1 MLVSQRVF
9 GKLSGLDKISE
20 MVMMTLRSHSNF
32 NQGGALSMNDRAE
45 RKPYDTD
52 ISDAEWAIIEPLLP
66 GCTCAGR
73 PRTTNI
79 REVVNAIYYLLRTG
93 CAWRHLPHDFPPP
106 GTVYDYFSS
115 WQRKGILK
123 RIQDELRRRVRVEA
137 GRNEEPSAACIDS
150 QSVKTN
156 EQGGIDGYDAGKKIV
171 GRKRHIVVDTM
182 GLILAVIVHSAG
194 IQDRDGAK
202 AVLDRIKQE
211 NPERLKLIWAD
222 SGYSGKLIEWV
233 KQECGFLLEIVKR
246 SDDVK
251 GFKLLPHRWVV
262 ERTFAWLGR
271 FRRMSKDYEFN
282 TSASEAMIHL
292 AMINIMTRRLASA

>member
-1 MLVSQRVF
+1 
-9 GKLSGLDKISE
+9 
-20 MVMMTLRSHSNF
+20 MV
-32 NQGGALSMNDRAE
+32 DRAD

-52 ISDAEWAIIEPLLP
+52 LSDAEWAIIESLIPECK
-66 GCTCAGR
+66 GGGR
-73 PRTTNI
+73 PRKTNI

-115 WQRKGILK
+115 WARSGTLK
-123 RIQDELRRRVRVEA
+123 QINDTLRRRVRVQAE
-137 GRNEEPSAACIDS
+137 RHEEPSAAAIDS

-171 GRKRHIVVDTM
+171 GRKRHILVDTM
-182 GLILAVIVHSAG
+182 GLILAVVVHSAG

-202 AVLDRIKQE
+202 AVFDRIMQDD
-211 NPERLKLIWAD
+211 PERLELVWAD
-222 SGYSGKLIEWV
+222 GGYAGKLIAWV
-233 KQECGFLLEIVKR
+233 KEEFGLVLEIVKR
-246 SDDVK
+246 SDDVQ

-282 TSASEAMIHL
+282 TSTSEAMIHL